1 MTEIYAVNSSS
12 FDQRVIEENS
22 LVTTMLSALLI
33 IGLPT
38 AFWMGVIELANV
50 LFGLDL
56 SITTRLMIG
65 AVLVSL
71 LFVVWCFVSV
81 AARQSRSA
89 ELDAILS
96 GSPAGVD

>member
-12 FDQRVIEENS
+12 FDHASIEDNS

-38 AFWMGVIELANV
+38 AFWMGVLELVNI
-50 LFGLDL
+50 LFGLDM
-56 SITTRLMIG
+56 SITTRLTIG
-65 AVLVSL
+65 AGLVAVL
-71 LFVVWCFVSV
+71 FMVWCFVFVS
-81 AARQSRSA
+81 ARQSRRA
-89 ELDAILS
+89 ELDARLS